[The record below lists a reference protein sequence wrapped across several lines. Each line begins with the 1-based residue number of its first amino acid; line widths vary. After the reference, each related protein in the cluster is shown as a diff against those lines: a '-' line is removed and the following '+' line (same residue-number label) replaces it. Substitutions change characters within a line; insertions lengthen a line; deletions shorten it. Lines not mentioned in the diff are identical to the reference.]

1 MTSLVLPPPKH
12 QVFRE
17 EAVAPAPTST
27 QLTVARSKAPPYGQ
41 RKGFVPRTTADFGDG
56 GAFPEIHVA
65 QYPLDMGRK
74 DGRGGS
80 QQTVPLT
87 LDSQGRIKYDAI
99 VNPGGDRQ
107 VQARLEDMMPKKFT
121 DDEMRRPDPEE
132 EAEVAERTRQALN
145 AAVGVKVGG
154 SITRSDEPT
163 YIRYTPSQKGTQFN
177 SGASTR
183 IIRLTEAP
191 VDPLEPPKF
200 KAKKMPR
207 GPPSPPVPV
216 MHSPPR
222 KVTVKDQND
231 WKIPPCI
238 SNWKNNRGYI
248 IPLDKRLAADGRG
261 LQEQTINDNFA
272 KLSES
277 LYIAERNARE
287 EVQKR
292 AEIEKMLKLKE
303 KEKKEEM
310 LRRLAQEARAERV
323 TAATGAAAEPDEE
336 DDARRE
342 RDNIRDER
350 RRERERDLRM
360 QRNKS
365 QAARNL
371 DRDVSERIA
380 LGMAVP
386 QKTGETLF
394 DQRLFNQTQGMQSG
408 FGEDDD
414 YSVYS
419 KPLFSGSSAN
429 QIYRPKKG
437 EDSEAYGTKEDLDK
451 LHDTSRFRPDKEFT
465 GVDREKGA
473 EPRAGPVEFERE
485 EDPFGLD
492 EFLSAAK
499 TGAKPLDKIGTSG
512 HMHAGST
519 GGAGGANS
527 ESGSKRGRIEF
538 DSSSRDR
545 DSRRDDRDR
554 DRDRDHR
561 DRDRDDKR
569 RKH

>member
-1 MTSLVLPPPKH
+1 
-12 QVFRE
+12 
-17 EAVAPAPTST
+17 
-27 QLTVARSKAPPYGQ
+27 VARTKAPPYGQ
-41 RKGFVPRTTADFGDG
+41 RKGFVPRTAADFGDG

-65 QYPLDMGRK
+65 QYPLEMGRK
-74 DGRGGS
+74 DSRGGT

-87 LDSQGRIKYDAI
+87 LDAQGRIKYDAI
-99 VNPGGDRQ
+99 VDPGGQRQ
-107 VQARLEDMMPKKFT
+107 IQSRLEDLMPKKFT

-132 EAEVAERTRQALN
+132 EAAVAERTRQALN
-145 AAVGVKVGG
+145 AIVGVKVGG
-154 SITRSDEPT
+154 PPKSDEPT
-163 YIRYTPSQKGTQFN
+163 YIRYTPSQKGSQFN

-191 VDPLEPPKF
+191 SDPLEPPKF
-200 KAKKMPR
+200 KSKKMPR

-292 AEIEKMLKLKE
+292 AEIEKMLKMKE

-323 TAATGAAAEPDEE
+323 GGVSGGGAEPDEE
-336 DDARRE
+336 DEARRE
-342 RDNIRDER
+342 RDNIRDDR

-360 QRNKS
+360 QKNKS

-371 DRDVSERIA
+371 ERDVSERIA
-380 LGMAVP
+380 LGQAVP

-408 FGEDDD
+408 FGDDDD

-437 EDSEAYGTKEDLDK
+437 EDSEAYGTKEDLNK
-451 LHDTSRFRPDKEFT
+451 LHDTSRFRADKEFS
-465 GVDREKGA
+465 GVDREKRA
-473 EPRAGPVEFERE
+473 DPREGPVEFERE

-499 TGAKPLDKIGTSG
+499 TGAKPLDKIGSSG

-519 GGAGGANS
+519 GGAGGGS
-527 ESGSKRGRIEF
+527 EAGSKRGRIEF
-538 DSSSRDR
+538 DEGRDRDR

-554 DRDRDHR
+554 DRDRDRDHRDR